1 MTVRILTIFALVLSV
16 PALASAQSVEVLAT
30 TGVVHLWDDE
40 GSIGIGV
47 PIGGG
52 VGLKW
57 PSGWGIE
64 ALADTQK
71 ATRDF
76 DSGVRFDSTVAAAR
90 ARLIRY
96 FRSGRTQPY
105 AGAGFG
111 VTHVESTRESP
122 VGCALVNNVFTCTGR
137 DISQSESTAG
147 TWSGFAGLR
156 IVAGGVVFLRPEFE
170 FSMAGEHVRMGGVVA
185 IGASW

>member
-1 MTVRILTIFALVLSV
+1 MALGLSV
-16 PALASAQSVEVLAT
+16 PAHASAQSVEVFAA
-30 TGVVHLWDDE
+30 TGVVQLWDDE
-40 GSIGIGV
+40 GNIGVSV

-52 VGLKW
+52 VGIKW
-57 PSGWGIE
+57 PGGWGIE
-64 ALADTQK
+64 ALAETQR

-76 DSGVRFDSTVAAAR
+76 DSGVRFDSTVTAAR

-96 FRSGRTQPY
+96 FGSGRTQPY

-111 VTHVESTRESP
+111 VTQIESMRESP
-122 VGCALVNNVFTCTGR
+122 VGCALVNNAFTCTGNNIFR
-137 DISQSESTAG
+137 SESTAG

-156 IVAGGVVFLRPEFE
+156 ISAGRVVFVRPEFE

>member
-1 MTVRILTIFALVLSV
+1 MTVRILTISLLLSV
-16 PALASAQSVEVLAT
+16 PALASAQSVEVFAT
-30 TGVVHLWDDE
+30 TGVVQLWDDE
-40 GSIGIGV
+40 GNIGVGV

-52 VGLKW
+52 VGFKW
-57 PSGWGIE
+57 PGGWGIE
-64 ALADTQK
+64 ALAETQK

-76 DSGVRFDSTVAAAR
+76 DSGVRFDSTVTAAR
-90 ARLIRY
+90 VRLIRY
-96 FRSGRTQPY
+96 FGSGGMQPY

-111 VTHVESTRESP
+111 VTHIESTRESP

-137 DISQSESTAG
+137 DIFQSESTAG

-156 IVAGGVVFLRPEFE
+156 ISAGRVLFVRPEFE